1 MTTRTLYSLVRLF
14 LRKTTARNFF
24 YAPVSFSRTATK
36 QGLKKWL
43 CLLAV
48 PSSALESPADPTFM
62 ALIIYMKKFLDYDW
76 LREMQFL
83 GNTVQ
88 KKGNLV
94 QKRVTN
100 VTF

>member
-1 MTTRTLYSLVRLF
+1 MNVL
-14 LRKTTARNFF
+14 
-24 YAPVSFSRTATK
+24 
-36 QGLKKWL
+36 
-43 CLLAV
+43 
-48 PSSALESPADPTFM
+48 SAFCYDINKDQVQCKVISGQQKFKI
-62 ALIIYMKKFLDYDW
+62 LIIYMKKFLDCDW

>member
-1 MTTRTLYSLVRLF
+1 
-14 LRKTTARNFF
+14 
-24 YAPVSFSRTATK
+24 
-36 QGLKKWL
+36 
-43 CLLAV
+43 
-48 PSSALESPADPTFM
+48 
-62 ALIIYMKKFLDYDW
+62 MKKFLDCDW

-100 VTF
+100 VTFWLANKQRNSLRANQMRHLNGAKLGSAPDQFEELKNRSKNENTAKSTGFWLLFGRIGA